1 MRCNIFL
8 EILCTNMHYICL
20 CLREQCNVYGSES
33 ATDGVKQRLIDEVK
47 QRLKNV
53 DNCDVLLTAVM

>member
-1 MRCNIFL
+1 
-8 EILCTNMHYICL
+8 MHYICL